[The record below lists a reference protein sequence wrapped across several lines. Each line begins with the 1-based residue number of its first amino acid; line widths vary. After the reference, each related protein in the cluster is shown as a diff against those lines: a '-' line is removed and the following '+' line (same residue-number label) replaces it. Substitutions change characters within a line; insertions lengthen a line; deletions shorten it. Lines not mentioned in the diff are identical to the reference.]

1 MIMKKLKPIFYLLF
15 IVGSC
20 YWFTACST
28 TSGSEITESA
38 EAIPVMKLETKDVF
52 VPQTYIADIEAVRFV
67 EIRSKVHGHL
77 EKALVDEGQYVQQ
90 GQVLFTIDAQSY
102 KVAVSNAEAN
112 LKQAISELKS
122 IDLEIDRLSYMVDKA
137 VISKA
142 ELEAAKARKEAAI
155 ATVDEKKMILSDAQI
170 NLSHTQVRAPFD
182 GVIDRIPLKLG
193 SLIDNG
199 TLLTSISDTKDFF
212 AYFKVTENEYLEFV
226 RNQKLNPEE
235 PKYTQVT
242 LVLSDGSV
250 YPHKGRVETMEG
262 EFDKETG
269 SIAFRARFAN
279 PDKLIKHGASG
290 NIQMMK
296 KYAQVT
302 LVPQKSAFEVQD
314 KNYVY
319 SVDKNDTVRA
329 LSFIPLE
336 RYEQYYLTKE
346 LGGGERIVFEGVQS
360 MKDGIKIKPFDA
372 DPKKLTA
379 LSTSS
384 PHLR

>member
-1 MIMKKLKPIFYLLF
+1 MKKLSSLYLLF
-15 IVGSC
+15 LIGSS
-20 YWFTACST
+20 YWFTACS
-28 TSGSEITESA
+28 SSSETVTQSPA
-38 EAIPVMKLETKDVF
+38 TIPVMKLETKDVF
-52 VPQTYIADIEAVRFV
+52 VPQTYIADIEAVQFV
-67 EIRSKVHGHL
+67 EIRSKVQGHL
-77 EKALVDEGQYVQQ
+77 EKALVDEGQSVKK

-112 LKQAISELKS
+112 LKKAISELKS

-142 ELEAAKARKEAAI
+142 ELEAAKSRKDAAI
-155 ATVDEKKMILSDAQI
+155 AVVDEQKMILSDAQI

-199 TLLTSISDTKDFF
+199 MLLTSISDTKDFF
-212 AYFKVTENEYLEFV
+212 AYFKVTENEYLEFM
-226 RNQKLNPEE
+226 RNQKQNPNEAKQTE
-235 PKYTQVT
+235 VT
-242 LVLSDGSV
+242 LLLSDGSV

-279 PDKLIKHGASG
+279 PDKLMKHGASG

-296 KYAQVT
+296 KYSNVA
-302 LVPQKSAFEVQD
+302 LVPQKSSFEIQD
-314 KNYVY
+314 RNYVY
-319 SVDKNDTVRA
+319 VVDKHDTVRA
-329 LSFIPLE
+329 TSFEPLE

-346 LGGGERIVFEGVQS
+346 LGNGQRIVFEGVQS
-360 MKDGIKIKPFDA
+360 MRDKTKIQPSEPDM
-372 DPKKLTA
+372 KKLTA

-384 PHLR
+384 VHRK